1 MVQDVTI
8 DDSSLHLINVS
19 MAIPHELRER
29 LKYKGSW
36 DNDRGKSLK
45 SHPPRNEAS
54 CHLPMKASDS
64 PTMSEPALA
73 LFASHGT
80 SGILDTGATKSVI
93 GSKLLPSF
101 LEGLPKEVRSQ
112 LSRTSCEVW
121 QSGNFRQQSSV
132 GNSPQI
138 NWIGIKNSRSAWG
151 NTIVVVKY
159 FVENPQGQ
167 HQQRVSGT
175 VQPHV
180 QT

>member
-1 MVQDVTI
+1 M
-8 DDSSLHLINVS
+8 
-19 MAIPHELRER
+19 R
-29 LKYKGSW
+29 
-36 DNDRGKSLK
+36 
-45 SHPPRNEAS
+45 
-54 CHLPMKASDS
+54 ASDQ
-64 PTMSEPALA
+64 PKIREPDFA

-112 LSRTSCEVW
+112 LSRTSCDITFRF
-121 QSGNFRQQSSV
+121 GNQGTLDSSQALV
-132 GNSPQI
+132 LPLKS
-138 NWIGIKNSRSAWG
+138 IGLGLKNSRSAWG
-151 NTIVVVKY
+151 NTFVIVKY
-159 FVENPQGQ
+159 LVENPQGQ